1 MDGIEAV
8 LDDLVAFAKQENLLE
23 VIEEEEKELRFY
35 RQAEQPTTADEADEA
50 ESPGGTDAA
59 RSPPDRRQESA
70 SSGGTDAAHEPPWRQ
85 HPFWPYVCEGSGG
98 ADAGPR
104 NILPPPPPPLKKSK
118 KEADAAD
125 EPQDRRQELHR
136 RREGSG
142 GADARPGNCFCTPP
156 PPPKKSKKDDGA
168 GEDDAA
174 SWSPGWCEG
183 SSDWSSDWWNCR
195 AQSSGSSDG
204 WKGKGYSRNNV
215 WRNPHRQRGGTC
227 PRWQAA
233 KHKARQMDSQG
244 GVLYFQQFML
254 KYKRPTSAEEDA
266 ATRFDEPYLQ

>member
-85 HPFWPYVCEGSGG
+85 NPFWPRGCEGSGG
-98 ADAGPR
+98 ADAGPGD
-104 NILPPPPPPLKKSK
+104 ILTP
-118 KEADAAD
+118 
-125 EPQDRRQELHR
+125 
-136 RREGSG
+136 
-142 GADARPGNCFCTPP
+142 PP

-183 SSDWSSDWWNCR
+183 SSDWSSDWWNC
-195 AQSSGSSDG
+195 SSSDW
-204 WKGKGYSRNNV
+204 WKGKGYSRNGV
-215 WRNPHRQRGGTC
+215 WRDPLRKSGGKC
-227 PRWQAA
+227 PRWHRA
-233 KHKARQMDSQG
+233 KSLAKQMDSHG
-244 GVLYFQQFML
+244 GDLYLQHFIS
-254 KYKRPTSAEEDA
+254 KYKCPTSAAEDA
-266 ATRFDEPYLQ
+266 ETRFVESYLQ